1 MNYTDLKTFEDACK
15 VLSLDPE
22 KVVPDFSCYPEQDR
36 KALEAHAKL
45 VLVARAANKLAND
58 GDEWAPDWNNGQ
70 WDKWHPW
77 FDLDGGSPGFRFN
90 DSVHWASGSAVG
102 SRLCFISEEV
112 TDYIAQQ
119 FIDLYRDYFVK

>member
-1 MNYTDLKTFEDACK
+1 MKYTDLKTFEDACK

-45 VLVARAANKLAND
+45 VIVTRAANKLAND
-58 GDEWAPDWNNGQ
+58 GNEWAPNWDNGQ

-77 FDLDGGSPGFRFN
+77 FYLNGGPSGFRFY
-90 DSVHWASGSAVG
+90 GSDGWNAVSDVG
-102 SRLCFISEEV
+102 SRLCFLSEEV
-112 TDYIAQQ
+112 SDYIAQQ